1 MMARRP
7 NVHNGDDYM
16 MAMGVIIIVCV
27 IAIIGLI
34 GFFIWRAWI

>member
-1 MMARRP
+1 MPRQKPDA
-7 NVHNGDDYM
+7 DQYM

-27 IAIIGLI
+27 IAMIGLI